1 MKKKIIIRSLLVFL
15 LMVLPGL
22 FASAQEPTGY
32 KVVKGDTLWGISGAK
47 LNDPF
52 LWPGIWKENPD
63 ISNPHLIYPGQVVR
77 IPAYL
82 MKGGENMALE
92 QAREESAP
100 SARAHTKNLAVAPSG
115 VPAKPLPSGWKGE
128 PAAKQRYK
136 DIRGVVLYDRTVVE
150 GEVLFMNAETVK
162 LRTCDGRVVS
172 FSFINE
178 VENFIR

>member
-1 MKKKIIIRSLLVFL
+1 MKKKIITRSLLVFL
-15 LMVLPGL
+15 LMVLLGL
-22 FASAQEPTGY
+22 FAPAQEPTGY

-63 ISNPHLIYPGQVVR
+63 ISNPHLIYPGQVIS
-77 IPAYL
+77 IPVSV

-100 SARAHTKNLAVAPSG
+100 SAQAHTKNFAAAPSG
-115 VPAKPLPSGWKGE
+115 APAKPSPSGWKE
-128 PAAKQRYK
+128 APAAKQRYK
-136 DIRGVVLYDRTVVE
+136 DIKGVVLYDRTVVE